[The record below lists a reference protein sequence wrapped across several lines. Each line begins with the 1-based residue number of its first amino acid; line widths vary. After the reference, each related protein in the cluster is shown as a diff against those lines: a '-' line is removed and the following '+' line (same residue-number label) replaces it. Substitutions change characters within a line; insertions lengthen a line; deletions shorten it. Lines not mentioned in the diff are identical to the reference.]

1 MARKGRAE
9 LHIYKTSP
17 ACFRVAPMPLH
28 DADRLQN
35 TGRLNS
41 RPGQLATPVIS
52 NRVVHDING
61 RSQTSER
68 VSICLILE
76 KTANWG

>member
-1 MARKGRAE
+1 MDGLDINGEKRKSWASY
-9 LHIYKTSP
+9 IKTTP

-35 TGRLNS
+35 TDRLNS

-68 VSICLILE
+68 
-76 KTANWG
+76 

>member
-1 MARKGRAE
+1 MARKERAG
-9 LHIYKTSP
+9 LHILKTTP

-35 TGRLNS
+35 TDRLNS
-41 RPGQLATPVIS
+41 RPRQLATPVIS